1 MAWVSSREGVSF
13 IQEKRTQKMRLRTIQ
28 RAEDTARATGGL
40 KGVFDDLLKELN
52 QDEAE
57 EVRKED
63 TSLWRTLQ

>member
-1 MAWVSSREGVSF
+1 
-13 IQEKRTQKMRLRTIQ
+13 MRLRTIQ
-28 RAEDTARATGGL
+28 RAEGTARATGSL